1 MTYTIL
7 PTTGRAKAQKVPM
20 MRNGNYDYSF
30 LKSMKQ
36 GQVAAIRVTDR
47 SAENVR
53 RAVQITTDHKRNT
66 SVLDT
71 VLMVW

>member
-20 MRNGNYDYSF
+20 LRNGNYDYSF
-30 LKSMKQ
+30 LKTMPK
-36 GQVAAIRVTDR
+36 GAVAAIRVTDR

-53 RAVQITTDHKRNT
+53 RAVQISTAHKHNT